1 MHQDV
6 TAVGKPDVNE
16 IGMKRA
22 QLGIVDWGIGGISIH
37 RLIKSRLGNVPI
49 IYLSDTGATP
59 YGKMSRQELVDRL
72 NAVARFLQNLGVT
85 HLVFGCNAAS
95 TAIRLLNHDSLKIE
109 GVIESAVKVA
119 ASMKP
124 KRLGLIGGGRTVRS
138 GVYRHAFAQRGIPV
152 QQRVAQPLS
161 GLIESGDVSSAR
173 LRRECAKIL
182 NPLKDCSHILLACT
196 HYPAIQPILKEFVS
210 RETIFINPAAELVN
224 KIKRWRL
231 PVGGED
237 TFLTTGDPRKMQT
250 AAFKAFGTRINCIRK
265 IIINK

>member
-1 MHQDV
+1 
-6 TAVGKPDVNE
+6 
-16 IGMKRA
+16 MKRT

-49 IYLSDTGATP
+49 IYLSDTGAIP
-59 YGKMSRQELVDRL
+59 YGKMSRSELVERL
-72 NAVARFLQNLGVT
+72 NAVVSFLQRLGVT

-95 TAIRLLNHDSLKIE
+95 TAIHLLDQDGLKIE

-119 ASMKP
+119 ASMNP

-138 GVYRHAFAQRGIPV
+138 GVYRDAFAQRGISV

-161 GLIESGDVSSAR
+161 GLIESGDVSSAK

-182 NPLKDCSHILLACT
+182 YPLKDCSHILLACT
-196 HYPAIQPILKEFVS
+196 HYPAIQPILRQFVS
-210 RETIFINPAAELVN
+210 PLTIFIDPAAELVN
-224 KIKRWRL
+224 KIKRWSL
-231 PVGGED
+231 PAGGED

-250 AAFKAFGTRINCIRK
+250 AAFKAFGCRINRVRK
-265 IIINK
+265 ITIPNE